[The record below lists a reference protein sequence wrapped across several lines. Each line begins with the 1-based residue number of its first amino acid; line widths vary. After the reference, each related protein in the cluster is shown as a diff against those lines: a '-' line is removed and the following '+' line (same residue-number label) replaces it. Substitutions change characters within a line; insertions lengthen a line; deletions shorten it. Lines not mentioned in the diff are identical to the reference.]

1 MIFPAFAA
9 AVAGASR
16 RVSRAGRA
24 AARDFVER
32 DADLRG
38 PSAFVERPEK
48 WDFLSGTRVFGAPE
62 ILECY
67 VTVGGPPPRGYSSS
81 HRALRKR
88 REDRAKSQQ
97 KS

>member
-24 AARDFVER
+24 AARAFVER
-32 DADLRG
+32 DADLRRTIG
-38 PSAFVERPEK
+38 FCRAAGEMG
-48 WDFLSGTRVFGAPE
+48 FLSGTRVFGAPE

-67 VTVGGPPPRGYSSS
+67 VIVGGPPPRGYSSS